1 MPKILVVC
9 CGGNERYEGQC
20 LKCRCPHYNKAE
32 KQVRARW
39 SYEGSISFKNPR
51 GIPRHADFLDR
62 VRSNN

>member
-39 SYEGSISFKNPR
+39 SYEG
-51 GIPRHADFLDR
+51 IPRHADFLDR
-62 VRSNN
+62 VRSNLRQED